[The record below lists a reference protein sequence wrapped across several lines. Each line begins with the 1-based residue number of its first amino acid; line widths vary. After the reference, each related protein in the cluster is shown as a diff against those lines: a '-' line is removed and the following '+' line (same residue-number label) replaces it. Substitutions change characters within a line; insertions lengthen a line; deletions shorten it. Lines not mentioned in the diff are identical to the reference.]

1 MKLLLKFIHMIKLSD
16 TQLVVISFSLPHS
29 PSLTL
34 LTTELFAI
42 SKLSIFYF

>member
-16 TQLVVISFSLPHS
+16 KQLVAISFSLPPS

-34 LTTELFAI
+34 LTMDLFAI

>member
-1 MKLLLKFIHMIKLSD
+1 MKLLFKFIHMIKLSD
-16 TQLVVISFSLPHS
+16 KQLVAISVSLSHS
-29 PSLTL
+29 LSLTL